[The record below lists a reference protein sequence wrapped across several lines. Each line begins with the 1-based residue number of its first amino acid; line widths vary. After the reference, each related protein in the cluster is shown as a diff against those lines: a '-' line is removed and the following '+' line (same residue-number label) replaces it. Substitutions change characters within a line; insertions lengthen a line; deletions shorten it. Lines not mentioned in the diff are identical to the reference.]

1 VPIVLPRPR
10 QRKEDD
16 KEESD
21 EDDDTLAVTVG
32 VPLVV
37 PSTKTSMFASHS
49 VVPSGWHDLSQVGSG
64 DDGDWRTP
72 THLLPEGPEQNN
84 RAEREREK
92 SVDKTKTFDGRR
104 REEMS
109 LRF

>member
-1 VPIVLPRPR
+1 MLPRPR
-10 QRKEDD
+10 QREEYD

-32 VPLVV
+32 VPLVL

-64 DDGDWRTP
+64 DDGDCRTP

-84 RAEREREK
+84 RAERERNAL
-92 SVDKTKTFDGRR
+92 TRQR
-104 REEMS
+104 HLMEEDE
-109 LRF
+109 RK